1 MTTMTTKID
10 GTILGIALALGSTMG
25 GCVAAEGDEGADHA
39 AQGLIL
45 PALAAADLNVT
56 ALEAVGELRKG
67 YCNHFNVTVANS
79 GLTASPPTIVEL
91 DTSSPGSFPLGAE
104 EYQPFRGSVP
114 TLAGHRS
121 TTIQMDGIDLGYA
134 DGSWFTS
141 VSAVA
146 DPDDHVQE
154 RSETNNALAKWF
166 RSPAKDCSRISVTES
181 EFREPPPSKSML
193 NVTRRLTIALT
204 PPPDEQVT
212 VDYRIHQVDWSRA
225 ATEGT
230 SCLPGADFVGTAG
243 NVTFEPGESLQT
255 VPFVVCGDS
264 ENEGHETFFADL
276 SASAGPAGGT
286 MGNTKFQLSLND
298 D

>member
-1 MTTMTTKID
+1 MTTKID

-25 GCVAAEGDEGADHA
+25 GCVAAEGDEGADQA
-39 AQGLIL
+39 AQGLIV
-45 PALAAADLNVT
+45 PALAAPDLNVT
-56 ALEAVGELRKG
+56 ALEAVGELRNG
-67 YCNHFNVTVANS
+67 YCNHFNVTVANG

-91 DTSSPGSFPLGAE
+91 DTSSLGSFPLGAE
-104 EYQPFRGSVP
+104 EYQPFRAWVP

-121 TTIQMDGIDLGYA
+121 TTIQMDGIDLGYV
-134 DGSWFTS
+134 DGAWFTA

-166 RSPAKDCSRISVTES
+166 RSPAKDCSRISVAES
-181 EFREPPPSKSML
+181 EFRDRPPPKSGL
-193 NVTRRLTIALT
+193 NVTRHLSITLT

-212 VDYRIHQVDWSRA
+212 VDYRIHQVDWIGA

-230 SCLPGADFVGTAG
+230 SCLGGADFVGTAG
-243 NVTFEPGESLQT
+243 NVTFEPGESLKT
-255 VPFVVCGDS
+255 VPFVICGDW
-264 ENEGHETFFADL
+264 ETEGRETFFADL
-276 SASAGPAGGT
+276 SASAGPAGGP
-286 MGNTKFQLSLND
+286 MGDTKYQLWLND